1 MLINNLTLRV
11 RGPSSSA
18 IFVEYAQICSKF
30 VELGSEKV
38 FLSLQKR
45 FDQIEP
51 PEAERQLEKILSGIL
66 H

>member
-1 MLINNLTLRV
+1 MRILLS
-11 RGPSSSA
+11 SSSA

-30 VELGSEKV
+30 IELGSEKV
-38 FLSLQKR
+38 FLSLHKR

-51 PEAERQLEKILSGIL
+51 PEAERQLEKILFGIL